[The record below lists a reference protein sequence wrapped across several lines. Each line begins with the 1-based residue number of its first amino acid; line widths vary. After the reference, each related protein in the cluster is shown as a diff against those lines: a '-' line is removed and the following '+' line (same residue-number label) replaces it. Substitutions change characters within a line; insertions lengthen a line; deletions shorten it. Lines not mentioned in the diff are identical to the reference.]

1 MDILLIFVNIVIF
14 LALAPLFEGVIRKLT
29 AKVHSRQGPP
39 VVQPY
44 YDVLKLL
51 GKENLV
57 TGNLGFKMAPVIAL
71 ASILTAIALI
81 PLGFRENFL
90 TQYADIITIIYLLT
104 LGGVA
109 ILLGGLASRN
119 TYGVI
124 GASREMI
131 TMIMVEPVLAM
142 SFIMGAVKTRSL
154 GLDSTMYSTLGS
166 GYSWSLALMLLVFIM
181 ALQAFVGRQPFDIAE
196 AEQEIMEGAFIEYS
210 GPNLGL
216 FKLYKML
223 KQMFYAVL
231 FVTIFMPFLKTG
243 FFIADVAIQLVEVL
257 VVIVLIAVLGSTNP
271 RLRID
276 QAVKYFA
283 VLIFLSLAAVG
294 LSVYGI

>member
-1 MDILLIFVNIVIF
+1 M
-14 LALAPLFEGVIRKLT
+14 LF
-29 AKVHSRQGPP
+29 
-39 VVQPY
+39 
-44 YDVLKLL
+44 
-51 GKENLV
+51 
-57 TGNLGFKMAPVIAL
+57 
-71 ASILTAIALI
+71 
-81 PLGFRENFL
+81 
-90 TQYADIITIIYLLT
+90 
-104 LGGVA
+104 
-109 ILLGGLASRN
+109 
-119 TYGVI
+119 
-124 GASREMI
+124 
-131 TMIMVEPVLAM
+131 
-142 SFIMGAVKTRSL
+142 RSL